1 MAVKIA
7 FWLFVLAFD
16 LMLPLLMLGLG
27 KEFQKNPPTEINPG
41 YGYRTTRSMR
51 SQAAWDFS
59 QRRMGEV
66 WHKWGRVL
74 LLPSLVPMLFLL
86 GRDVGLVGTVGM
98 VICGVQLAVMLASI
112 FVVERELK
120 KHFDQNGIRKTET
133 D

>member
-1 MAVKIA
+1 MVVKIA
-7 FWLFVLAFD
+7 FWIFVLTFD

-27 KEFQKNPPTEINPG
+27 KEFQKNPPREINPG

-66 WHKWGRVL
+66 WNKWGRVL

>member
-74 LLPSLVPMLFLL
+74 LLPSLFPMLFVV
-86 GRDVGLVGTVGM
+86 GWDVEIVGYFGLFL
-98 VICGVQLAVMLASI
+98 CGVQLTVMLGSI
-112 FVVERELK
+112 FAVERELK

>member
-1 MAVKIA
+1 MVVKIA
-7 FWLFVLAFD
+7 FWIFVLTFD

-27 KEFQKNPPTEINPG
+27 KEFQKNPPREINPG

-66 WHKWGRVL
+66 WNKWGRVL

-120 KHFDQNGIRKTET
+120 KHFDQNGIIKTET